1 MIIDGGSLR
10 MTYRVGFIH
19 TAGVYIGK
27 ISQREFGPCRNI
39 PPRVIVF
46 FLLSILSIRERRKM
60 FCFSFQ
66 TKIKSEESRRVEK
79 QIPTEYPAGSIFSLS
94 LVFHFLSF
102 FLIRKEFFRYIYI
115 CCCLYFVSSFHLIG
129 DEDQKARLSK
139 I

>member
-1 MIIDGGSLR
+1 
-10 MTYRVGFIH
+10 
-19 TAGVYIGK
+19 
-27 ISQREFGPCRNI
+27 
-39 PPRVIVF
+39 
-46 FLLSILSIRERRKM
+46 M